1 MEGVGETLR
10 EDKIMKESILKNKMI
25 LAVDD
30 DLDVLMVLE
39 EEILEA
45 CPDCQFHGVTT
56 YIKAIERMASFTYD
70 LVLLDLFGIRSYE
83 LAKLAV
89 SRNFPIAFLTIHPL
103 TPEAIKNFYKIK
115 AYAYLP
121 KERMGEIV
129 PFLEDILRYQYLPGW
144 RHLLDKVTGFLGN
157 KIEIDWGKKPA
168 LSRPG
173 WVLSEVGST

>member
-1 MEGVGETLR
+1 MERVGETLK

-30 DLDVLMVLE
+30 DPDVLMVLE

-56 YIKAIERMASFTYD
+56 YTKAIERMASFTYD
-70 LVLLDLFGIRSYE
+70 LVLLDLIGVRSYD

-89 SRNFPIAFLTIHPL
+89 SRNFPIALLTIHPL
-103 TPEAIKNFYKIK
+103 TPEVIKNFYQIK

-144 RHLLDKVTGFLGN
+144 RHLLDKVTGFFGN
-157 KIEIDWGKKPA
+157 NIEIDWGKKPA

-173 WVLSEVGST
+173 WVLSEVGSI